1 MENRWNILL
10 LYAKLRDF
18 LQVPKTRKEI
28 QEFCGYKSRDYLS
41 KIILKPLVKVGKI
54 KLTIPDK
61 PQSSKQQY
69 VWHNIDI
76 K

>member
-1 MENRWNILL
+1 MENRWNILQ
-10 LYAKLRDF
+10 LRDF